1 MSFAGNPL
9 AYAPA
14 LLCPLGF
21 RERPMRYVYSVT
33 SVPYEGERVALLV
46 EGISELA
53 RLIVDALTKHNVAC
67 RGVLTNDGEEAL
79 DYLLGRGA
87 YAGRGLHVMPCV
99 TLLDLSLPRLDGLG
113 LLREMRAHEQTR
125 LIPVVAFSSADE
137 RQENDVVYGSRA
149 NSYIGT
155 RPGYGQFEE
164 TIQQVAYYWCVLNE
178 PPPAL

>member
-1 MSFAGNPL
+1 MSAEFPRIGFAGNPL

-14 LLCPLGF
+14 PLCPLCF

-33 SVPYEGERVALLV
+33 SGPYEGERVALLV

-53 RLIVDALTKHNVAC
+53 RLILDALTKHNVAC

-87 YAGRGLHVMPCV
+87 YAGRELHVMPCV

-113 LLREMRAHEQTR
+113 LLREMRLHEQTR
-125 LIPVVAFSSADE
+125 RLPVVAFCSADE
-137 RQENDVVYGSRA
+137 RQEANAVYA
-149 NSYIGT
+149 IG
-155 RPGYGQFEE
+155 
-164 TIQQVAYYWCVLNE
+164 
-178 PPPAL
+178 